1 MVTSIFL
8 VSHPAPNPTMSPLF
22 LIIRSPLWSVRPSN
36 GCFALQFTRPT
47 FRGRPSSTIFGYLA
61 HLASVSGR
69 WGRPTAGGD
78 ELIINWIGVT
88 HSSVSNPEH
97 QTVCYAGQILE
108 PGKKYAPRWL
118 FKEGR
123 VSTKTGNPPRSSMQ
137 VCEYASMQT
146 AQDTTWRV
154 QQRCATQHT
163 ERQHN
168 TKDTPHIAGQ
178 NIRNR

>member
-1 MVTSIFL
+1 MAASIFL

-36 GCFALQFTRPT
+36 GYFALQFTRPT

-69 WGRPTAGGD
+69 WERSAEGD
-78 ELIINWIGVT
+78 NEPIINEI
-88 HSSVSNPEH
+88 
-97 QTVCYAGQILE
+97 
-108 PGKKYAPRWL
+108 
-118 FKEGR
+118 R
-123 VSTKTGNPPRSSMQ
+123 VSLLNLQPWTSNSLVCPANSWAWQKICHKMTFQGGACFNEDWQPTTVEYASMR
-137 VCEYASMQT
+137 VYASMQT
-146 AQDTTWRV
+146 AQDTRWRV